1 MRTNLRA
8 RRHDFS
14 DEAIVSLRL
23 ASAFALLFGVIAEAG
38 GGVAVAAE
46 PPDEKDQ
53 VIQKLVERVEALERQ
68 VAALEQTRAPQAGQA
83 QPAQPPP
90 AQAPIAAAEQP
101 AQQQPTSD
109 ATNAADA
116 TQPDTSTQPDNA
128 SRFNFHGYA
137 DADFLRDADGY
148 TKKFEQGEIDLFAT
162 ERLSSHLTALLELA
176 LETDAESLADD
187 VEVNVERMLLQ
198 YRGND
203 FFNAD
208 IGSYRTALGYY
219 STAYLRG
226 AWLQTAIS
234 RPKMFTFEDQGGFLP
249 LHAVG
254 VSVNGRIPSGDLN
267 LHYVLEVGSSRN
279 YGNTAGLGV
288 EPSFNRATNLAV
300 FSQPAG
306 VPGLEI
312 GFSTYHDLFS
322 PEAGF
327 QLNRAIW
334 MVHFV
339 YVRGRVEFL
348 NEGMRIDL
356 SYGSLGSGTGL
367 AFYSQIA
374 YRVASSWKPYGRVE
388 YLNAYGTGV
397 IETAIA
403 REYIPWKTVY
413 TGGIRHDLTD
423 SVAVKFELGRESDYL
438 RPSYITAAVQ
448 LAFTF

>member
-1 MRTNLRA
+1 MR
-8 RRHDFS
+8 
-14 DEAIVSLRL
+14 LRL
-23 ASAFALLFGVIAEAG
+23 ASAILFGTILAASC
-38 GGVAVAAE
+38 GVAAAAE

-53 VIQKLVERVEALERQ
+53 GSQDQTIQKLLERVEALERE
-68 VAALEQTRAPQAGQA
+68 VAALRQGRAPQPVPTQPVPAA
-83 QPAQPPP
+83 QSPVAI
-90 AQAPIAAAEQP
+90 APELP
-101 AQQQPTSD
+101 RSDD
-109 ATNAADA
+109 ATP
-116 TQPDTSTQPDNA
+116 PDTSAQPDNA

-137 DADFLRDADGY
+137 DADFQRDADGTQ

-162 ERLSSHLTALLELA
+162 ERLSSHLTALMELVF
-176 LETDAESLADD
+176 ETDSEQLADD

-208 IGSYRTALGYY
+208 IGSYRTAIGYY

-234 RPKMFTFEDQGGFLP
+234 RPRMFEFEDQGGFLP

-279 YGNTAGLGV
+279 YGNTAGIPLV
-288 EPSFNRATNLAV
+288 DSSFNRATNLAV
-300 FSQPAG
+300 YSQPRG

-312 GFSTYHDLFS
+312 GFSTYHDLLS
-322 PEAGF
+322 PLDGVH
-327 QLNRAIW
+327 LDRAVW

-348 NEGMRIDL
+348 NEGLLWGLQGGGQSI
-356 SYGSLGSGTGL
+356 GSATGQS
-367 AFYSQIA
+367 FYSQIA
-374 YRVASSWKPYGRVE
+374 YRIASSWKPYARVE
-388 YLNAYGTGV
+388 DMNLHGTGLV
-397 IETAIA
+397 DTEAHI
-403 REYIPWKTVY
+403 YVPWKTVY
-413 TGGIRHDLTD
+413 TGGVRHDLTEN
-423 SVAVKFELGRESDYL
+423 VALKFELGRETDYM
-438 RPSYITAAVQ
+438 RSSYISAAVQ